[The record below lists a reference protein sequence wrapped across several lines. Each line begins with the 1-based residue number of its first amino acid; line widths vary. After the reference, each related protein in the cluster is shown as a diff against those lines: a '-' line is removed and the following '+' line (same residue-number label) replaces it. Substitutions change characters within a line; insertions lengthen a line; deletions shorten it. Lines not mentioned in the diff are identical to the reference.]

1 MLLTALARSAENFK
15 AFTSIRSCTN
25 YRLFSSPFSP
35 SVCLPLHHLYSR
47 RPNGERRE
55 ETLRRPCGA
64 CFLPADTEE
73 AITARRGQIG
83 WGSYLGRIMFDIL
96 HHYQLPPSPPQESY
110 LSLADV
116 PLSVM
121 NFLCPPPLS
130 LSLSSGPPYLSTLHL
145 LQQRKR
151 EKREVVRGG
160 SRGEEIKKKKGGD

>member
-121 NFLCPPPLS
+121 NFLCPPPS
-130 LSLSSGPPYLSTLHL
+130 LSLSPPAHPTS
-145 LQQRKR
+145 QPFISC
-151 EKREVVRGG
+151 
-160 SRGEEIKKKKGGD
+160 SRGKGKKKGGGEGGE

>member
-121 NFLCPPPLS
+121 NFLCPPPS
-130 LSLSSGPPYLSTLHL
+130 LSLSPPAHPTS
-145 LQQRKR
+145 QPFISCSRGKG
-151 EKREVVRGG
+151 KKKEVVRGG
-160 SRGEEIKKKKGGD
+160 SRGEEIKKKKGR

>member
-1 MLLTALARSAENFK
+1 MLRNRVFISEGNSYSLAFPSSASDGAGQVGRELQ
-15 AFTSIRSCTN
+15 SLHSCTN

-96 HHYQLPPSPPQESY
+96 HHYQLPLLLLRSHISPS
-110 LSLADV
+110 L
-116 PLSVM
+116 M
-121 NFLCPPPLS
+121 C
-130 LSLSSGPPYLSTLHL
+130 H
-145 LQQRKR
+145 
-151 EKREVVRGG
+151 
-160 SRGEEIKKKKGGD
+160 